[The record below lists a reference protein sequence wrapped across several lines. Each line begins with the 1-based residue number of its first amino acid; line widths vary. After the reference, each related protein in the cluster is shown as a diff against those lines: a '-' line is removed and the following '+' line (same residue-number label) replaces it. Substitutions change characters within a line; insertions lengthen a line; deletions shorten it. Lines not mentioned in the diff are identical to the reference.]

1 MFGMFGRMW
10 RGRVPTAAAALGA
23 AMSPA
28 AHAMG
33 VSKHDAVQSYKEEA
47 ARAKQYSD
55 AMKWVAEIDKRTAYA
70 ASILQL
76 DGTDKLVWP
85 LINAKSLK
93 LWIDGKVN
101 NETPWAAH
109 RALTVGEEKDIVE
122 AVKLLNLHGQAE
134 GVDREQ
140 LTRLV
145 MESLEMRPVLN
156 RGRQVSWAREGR
168 ARARGSC
175 PGVRGDLR
183 ACAVCGGGLD

>member
-1 MFGMFGRMW
+1 
-10 RGRVPTAAAALGA
+10 
-23 AMSPA
+23 
-28 AHAMG
+28 MG
-33 VSKHDAVQSYKEEA
+33 CRNRQ
-47 ARAKQYSD
+47 
-55 AMKWVAEIDKRTAYA
+55 KRTAYA

-93 LWIDGKVN
+93 LRIDGKVN

-122 AVKLLNLHGQAE
+122 AVKLLNLHGQ

-156 RGRQVSWAREGR
+156 RGRNCWAREGR

-183 ACAVCGGGLD
+183 ACAVYGGGLDWGGAAHRWPENVSALWLRVLGGRC